1 VVAAPIKAHVV
12 MCTVFAHFFIFT
24 NCFGKKK
31 KSTIITGAANRK
43 IFKKEKCSE
52 QLAAPHLLG

>member
-1 VVAAPIKAHVV
+1 MVAVPITALVVT
-12 MCTVFAHFFIFT
+12 CTVFAHFFIFT
-24 NCFGKKK
+24 NGFG

>member
-1 VVAAPIKAHVV
+1 VVAAPITAHMV
-12 MCTVFAHFFIFT
+12 MCTVFAHFFIFA
-24 NCFGKKK
+24 NGFG

-43 IFKKEKCSE
+43 IFKKEKCSK

>member
-1 VVAAPIKAHVV
+1 VEAAPITAHVV
-12 MCTVFAHFFIFT
+12 MCTIFAHFFIFT
-24 NCFGKKK
+24 NRFG

-43 IFKKEKCSE
+43 IFKKEECSE